1 MDPNHRFF
9 EKCRRPNR
17 SSQVEKHFHEL
28 KKADGVVKEYI
39 ARSFH
44 DYAKGLAGDRI
55 QNAGAAYQLAVC
67 YAIGFGVPF
76 KPVESIKW
84 LEIAAMGG
92 SQPAREALPR
102 FIEVFG
108 NDLRDYVV
116 SPLEES
122 LGSLSFTKTSVSSS
136 ELTIEV
142 GAHIGNLEIEIRGG
156 KFFANGRLSDGKT
169 LLLNAAEACQYTAM
183 EFLLLNGAPGNAA
196 TNEGVTALHFIFAW
210 DVDKARSI
218 GHKLI
223 QVGGNINTVARK
235 GVSAGGTPL
244 MWSVHADSRKH
255 SSIILELGG
264 NPLTP
269 DVCGVNALH
278 LCARLHLAKHLQL
291 LLKHSSPAKVE
302 GFVSQL
308 LVEAASGESR
318 FRHVLRHGNDWKT
331 APLEIFKILQAW
343 NTVFPDSDEFTS
355 MVLAAL
361 RQSLHSSFGPSN
373 TDIQILL
380 IDTCSIPPKDCTL
393 LLVESILTDN
403 KDMFDLLLERK
414 VPVTGYF
421 EQGKTL
427 LHLCAQNPNNTTTI
441 QYFAQELLK
450 FEGVDVNARDS
461 SGQTP
466 FMDALLARK
475 WDLAWLLLHHKGVD
489 PLTTTDAGYTIIGL
503 IIQTLNLGA
512 AKWAFKY
519 SGAGDVF
526 REKGFIVH
534 PEKNIS
540 AIQEAAQLQL
550 PRAHGM
556 KTEVSGLF
564 LFILANF
571 MSREKIDFRSDGI
584 MKDASALDIA
594 AVNGNVHAV
603 KALAKKDAHLDSGG
617 TALTLAREKLNSSH
631 DFLTRKHLERC
642 IFIIEKWAK
651 DPRGTEKTADGWTK
665 LRTLDE
671 SNIRSS
677 WEIIAWEWKLPDKAV
692 EGEGKGAREE
702 EQ

>member
-1 MDPNHRFF
+1 M
-9 EKCRRPNR
+9 
-17 SSQVEKHFHEL
+17 
-28 KKADGVVKEYI
+28 KEYI

-76 KPVESIKW
+76 EPVESIKW

-102 FIEVFG
+102 FIEVFR
-108 NDLRDYVV
+108 NDLRNHVIP
-116 SPLEES
+116 PLEES
-122 LGSLSFTKTSVSSS
+122 SGSLSFTKPTSGNAS
-136 ELTIEV
+136 EPTIEV
-142 GAHIGNLEIEIRGG
+142 GAHVDVLKIEFRDG
-156 KFFANGRLSDGKT
+156 KFFTNGRLSDGK
-169 LLLNAAEACQYTAM
+169 LLLLKAAEACQYTAI
-183 EFLLLNGAPGNAA
+183 ELLLSNGVSGNAA
-196 TNEGVTALHFIFAW
+196 THEGVTALHFLSAW
-210 DVDKARSI
+210 DMDKAPDI

-223 QVGGNINTVARK
+223 QAGGNINTVARK
-235 GVSAGGTPL
+235 GASAGGTPL

-255 SSIILELGG
+255 SSLILKLGG
-264 NPLTP
+264 DPLTP
-269 DVCGVNALH
+269 DESGVNALH
-278 LCARLHLAKHLQL
+278 LCARLHLGKHLQL
-291 LLKHSSPAKVE
+291 LLKHSSPAKIE

-331 APLEIFKILQAW
+331 APLEVLKLLQAW
-343 NTVFPDSDEFTS
+343 NTVFPDSNDFNS

-373 TDIQILL
+373 TNIQVLFIE
-380 IDTCSIPPKDCTL
+380 TCGIPAENCTL
-393 LLVESILTDN
+393 LLVESIVTDN
-403 KDMFDLLLERK
+403 KDMFDLLLERR
-414 VPVTGYF
+414 VPVTGRF
-421 EQGKTL
+421 EKGKTL

-441 QYFAQELLK
+441 QYFAQQLLK
-450 FEGVDVNARDS
+450 FERVDVNARDS

-503 IIQTLNLGA
+503 VIQTLNLGA

-519 SGAGDVF
+519 SGAGDMF

-556 KTEVSGLF
+556 KTEVNGLF
-564 LFILANF
+564 LFILSNF
-571 MSREKIDFRSDGI
+571 MSRERIDFRSDGI

-594 AVNGNVHAV
+594 AANGNVQSV
-603 KALAKKDAHLDSGG
+603 KALVKKDAHLRSRE
-617 TALTLAREKLNSSH
+617 TALNLAREKLDSSQG
-631 DFLTRKHLERC
+631 FLTRKHLERC
-642 IFIIEKWAK
+642 IFIIGNWEK
-651 DPRGTEKTADGWTK
+651 DPKGTEKMADGWTK

-677 WEIIAWEWKLPDKAV
+677 WEIIAWEWKLPGRGV
-692 EGEGKGAREE
+692 EEEGKETREE
-702 EQ
+702 E

>member
-1 MDPNHRFF
+1 M
-9 EKCRRPNR
+9 
-17 SSQVEKHFHEL
+17 
-28 KKADGVVKEYI
+28 KEYI
-39 ARSFH
+39 TRSFH

-76 KPVESIKW
+76 EPVESIKW

-92 SQPAREALPR
+92 SQPAREVLPR
-102 FIEVFG
+102 FIEVFD
-108 NDLRDYVV
+108 NDLRNYVI
-116 SPLEES
+116 PLEES
-122 LGSLSFTKTSVSSS
+122 LGSLSFAKPTSGNAS
-136 ELTIEV
+136 EPTIEV
-142 GAHIGNLEIEIRGG
+142 DAHVDVLKIEFRDG
-156 KFFANGRLSDGKT
+156 KSFTNGRLSDGK
-169 LLLNAAEACQYTAM
+169 LLLLKAAEACQHTAI
-183 EFLLLNGAPGNAA
+183 ELLLLNGVSGNSA
-196 TNEGVTALHFIFAW
+196 THEGVTALHFLSAW
-210 DVDKARSI
+210 DMDKALDI
-218 GHKLI
+218 GHKLK
-223 QVGGNINTVARK
+223 QAGGNINTVARK
-235 GVSAGGTPL
+235 GASAGGTPL

-255 SSIILELGG
+255 SSLILELGG
-264 NPLTP
+264 DPLTP
-269 DVCGVNALH
+269 DEFGVNALH
-278 LCARLHLAKHLQL
+278 LCARLHLGKHLQL
-291 LLKHSSPAKVE
+291 LLKHSSPAKIE
-302 GFVSQL
+302 GSVSQL

-331 APLEIFKILQAW
+331 APLEVLKLLQAW
-343 NTVFPDSDEFTS
+343 NTVFPDSNDFNS

-361 RQSLHSSFGPSN
+361 RQSLHSSLGPSN
-373 TDIQILL
+373 TNIQVLFIE
-380 IDTCSIPPKDCTL
+380 TCSVPPENCTL
-393 LLVESILTDN
+393 LLVESIVTDN
-403 KDMFDLLLERK
+403 KDMFDLLLEPL
-414 VPVTGYF
+414 VPVTGRF

-441 QYFAQELLK
+441 QYFAHQLLK

-475 WDLAWLLLHHKGVD
+475 WDLAWLLLHYEGVD

-503 IIQTLNLGA
+503 LIQTLNLGA

-519 SGAGDVF
+519 SGAGDMF
-526 REKGFIVH
+526 RAKGFIVH

-564 LFILANF
+564 LFILTNF
-571 MSREKIDFRSDGI
+571 MSRERIDFRSDGI

-594 AVNGNVHAV
+594 AAKGNVQSV
-603 KALAKKDAHLDSGG
+603 KALMKKDAHLRSGE
-617 TALTLAREKLNSSH
+617 TASNLAREKLNSSQ

-642 IFIIEKWAK
+642 IFIIGNWEK
-651 DPRGTEKTADGWTK
+651 DPKGTERMADGWTK

-677 WEIIAWEWKLPDKAV
+677 WEIIAWEWKLPGRGV
-692 EGEGKGAREE
+692 EEEGKETREE
-702 EQ
+702 E

>member
-1 MDPNHRFF
+1 M
-9 EKCRRPNR
+9 
-17 SSQVEKHFHEL
+17 
-28 KKADGVVKEYI
+28 KEHI

-44 DYAKGLAGDRI
+44 DYASRLAGDRI

-67 YAIGFGVPF
+67 YAVGFGVPF
-76 KPVESIKW
+76 EPVESIKW
-84 LEIAAMGG
+84 LEVAAMGG

-102 FIEVFG
+102 FIEVFD
-108 NDLRDYVV
+108 NDLRDYVIP
-116 SPLEES
+116 PLEES
-122 LGSLSFTKTSVSSS
+122 LRSLSFTRPTLGNAS
-136 ELTIEV
+136 EPAIEV
-142 GAHIGNLEIEIRGG
+142 DAHVDALEIEFRDG
-156 KFFANGRLSDGKT
+156 KFFTNGRFSDGK
-169 LLLNAAEACQYTAM
+169 LLLLKAAEACQYTAM
-183 EFLLLNGAPGNAA
+183 ELLLSNGVSGNAA
-196 TNEGVTALHFIFAW
+196 THEGVTALHFISVW
-210 DVDKARSI
+210 DIDKAPNI
-218 GHKLI
+218 IHKLI
-223 QVGGNINTVARK
+223 QAGGNINTVARK
-235 GVSAGGTPL
+235 GASAGGTPL
-244 MWSVHADSRKH
+244 MWSVHADSWKH
-255 SSIILELGG
+255 SSLILELGG
-264 NPLTP
+264 DPLTP
-269 DVCGVNALH
+269 DVFGVNALH
-278 LCARLHLAKHLQL
+278 LCARLHLGKYLQL
-291 LLKHSSPAKVE
+291 LLKHVLPAKIE

-308 LVEAASGESR
+308 LMEAASGESR

-331 APLEIFKILQAW
+331 APLEILKLLQAW
-343 NTVFPDSDEFTS
+343 NTVFPDSHDFNS

-361 RQSLHSSFGPSN
+361 RQSLHSAFGPSN
-373 TDIQILL
+373 TNIQILF
-380 IDTCSIPPKDCTL
+380 IYTCSIPSEDCTL
-393 LLVESILTDN
+393 LLAESIVTDN

-414 VPVTGYF
+414 VPVTGRF

-441 QYFAQELLK
+441 QYFAQQLLK
-450 FEGVDVNARDS
+450 FDGVDANARDS

-475 WDLAWLLLHHKGVD
+475 WDLAWLILHHKGVE

-519 SGAGDVF
+519 SGAGDMF

-564 LFILANF
+564 LFILTNF
-571 MSREKIDFRSDGI
+571 MSREKIDFRSDGV

-594 AVNGNVHAV
+594 AANGNVHSV
-603 KALAKKDAHLDSGG
+603 KALAKKDAHLDSGKS
-617 TALTLAREKLNSSH
+617 ALKLARQKLKSSQE
-631 DFLTRKHLERC
+631 FLTRKHLERC
-642 IFIIEKWAK
+642 IFIIENWDK
-651 DPRGTEKTADGWTK
+651 DPGGTEKIADAWTK

-677 WEIIAWEWKLPDKAV
+677 WEIIAWEWKLPEKV
-692 EGEGKGAREE
+692 
-702 EQ
+702 

>member
-1 MDPNHRFF
+1 M
-9 EKCRRPNR
+9 
-17 SSQVEKHFHEL
+17 
-28 KKADGVVKEYI
+28 KEYI
-39 ARSFH
+39 TRSFH

-55 QNAGAAYQLAVC
+55 QNGGAAYQLAVC

-108 NDLRDYVV
+108 NDLRDHVV
-116 SPLEES
+116 PPLEEY
-122 LGSLSFTKTSVSSS
+122 LGSLSFTKPTSGNSN
-136 ELTIEV
+136 EPTIRV
-142 GAHIGNLEIEIRGG
+142 DTHVDNLGIEFRGG
-156 KFFANGRLSDGKT
+156 SFFANGRLSDGKI
-169 LLLNAAEACQYTAM
+169 LLLKAAEACQYAAM
-183 EFLLLNGAPGNAA
+183 ELLLLNGVPGNAA
-196 TNEGVTALHFIFAW
+196 THEGVTALHFLSAW
-210 DVDKARSI
+210 DMDKARDI
-218 GHKLI
+218 GHKPI

-235 GVSAGGTPL
+235 GASAGGTPL
-244 MWSVHADSRKH
+244 MWSVHADSQKH
-255 SSIILELGG
+255 SSLILELGG
-264 NPLTP
+264 DPLTP
-269 DVCGVNALH
+269 DIFGVNALH
-278 LCARLHLAKHLQL
+278 LCARLHLVKHLQL
-291 LLKHSSPAKVE
+291 LLKHISPAKVE

-318 FRHVLRHGNDWKT
+318 FRHILRHGNDWKT
-331 APLEIFKILQAW
+331 APLEILKLLQAW

-373 TDIQILL
+373 TDIQVLF

-403 KDMFDLLLERK
+403 KDMFDLLLERQ
-414 VPVTGYF
+414 VPVTGRF

-441 QYFAQELLK
+441 QYFAQQLLN

-475 WDLAWLLLHHKGVD
+475 WDLASLLLHHKGVD
-489 PLTTTDAGYTIIGL
+489 LLTTTNAGYTIIGL

-571 MSREKIDFRSDGI
+571 MSRERIDFRSDGI
-584 MKDASALDIA
+584 MKGASALDIA

-603 KALAKKDAHLDSGG
+603 KALAKKDAHLSSGE
-617 TALTLAREKLNSSH
+617 TASNLASERLNSSQ

-642 IFIIEKWAK
+642 IFIIENWAK
-651 DPRGTEKTADGWTK
+651 DPRVVEKRADGWTK

-677 WEIIAWEWKLPDKAV
+677 WEIIAWEWKLPDKVV
-692 EGEGKGAREE
+692 EEEGKEAREE